1 MIATI
6 EFKVDL
12 IFEHSFVGAAAV
24 LCLLTCFLCWC
35 RFSAWSPGG
44 DGAVVVY
51 TLDAATDSGTYEVI
65 PAPEA
70 GSAFGFSVAISTS
83 GSIFVGAPYAS
94 SKCY

>member
-1 MIATI
+1 M
-6 EFKVDL
+6 
-12 IFEHSFVGAAAV
+12 
-24 LCLLTCFLCWC
+24 
-35 RFSAWSPGG
+35 
-44 DGAVVVY
+44 VVY